1 MTCVIYSDKG
11 SQGLCQNTFTCML
24 EIVMMTECLLLGGK
38 KKVLQDFNVFFLVN
52 GCKNCSIGS
61 KILYLYGLFVKANCA

>member
-1 MTCVIYSDKG
+1 MESCWVYSYPFFHTGDPVLSKHFQMTCVIYSDKG

-38 KKVLQDFNVFFLVN
+38 KKKGFARF
-52 GCKNCSIGS
+52 
-61 KILYLYGLFVKANCA
+61 